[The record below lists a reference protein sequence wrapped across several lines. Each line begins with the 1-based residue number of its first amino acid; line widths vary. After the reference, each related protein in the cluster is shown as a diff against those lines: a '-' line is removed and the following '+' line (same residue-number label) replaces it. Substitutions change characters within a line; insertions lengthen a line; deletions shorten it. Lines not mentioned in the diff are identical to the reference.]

1 MKKTKT
7 VFKVRGLGLN
17 REIERK
23 VNFEK
28 LFEMIC
34 KSIDRNEVVKDTVSI
49 SKFDIKRGDN
59 KDPFFLEPREILK
72 KYSLP
77 VVFDKRVINWN
88 DK

>member
-1 MKKTKT
+1 MKTTKT

-17 REIERK
+17 REIERN

-34 KSIDRNEVVKDTVSI
+34 KSIDRNEVVKDIVSI

-59 KDPFFLEPREILK
+59 EDPFFLEPREILK

-77 VVFDKRVINWN
+77 INWN
-88 DK
+88 NK